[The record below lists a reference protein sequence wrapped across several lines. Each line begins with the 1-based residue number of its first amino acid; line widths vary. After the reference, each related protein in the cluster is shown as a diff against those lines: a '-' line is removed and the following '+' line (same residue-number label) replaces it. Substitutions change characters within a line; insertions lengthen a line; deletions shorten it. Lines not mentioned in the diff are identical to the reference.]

1 MIQNTQ
7 LTAILEKVSH
17 LEKTIVAT
25 EAARRQAEDNF
36 IEIAIAKMEQDEQLS
51 SVSEQVNDVI
61 KNLSSLSNQE
71 IVSKLEVIRDT
82 LGRGDV
88 PSEASASNS
97 ETPNAP
103 PPPPGA
109 PAPPPPSGSLGSIS
123 KAPSSS
129 SLMEQIRSGSKLK
142 KLDVERLKEHSRS
155 QRMDSRKSV
164 MMVKSLEDTIRTALQ
179 TKFSFDEEE
188 EEEEEW

>member
-1 MIQNTQ
+1 
-7 LTAILEKVSH
+7 
-17 LEKTIVAT
+17 
-25 EAARRQAEDNF
+25 
-36 IEIAIAKMEQDEQLS
+36 MEQDEQLS

-71 IVSKLEVIRDT
+71 IVSKLEVIRLQINPYVSKRHRDT

-129 SLMEQIRSGSKLK
+129 SL
-142 KLDVERLKEHSRS
+142 
-155 QRMDSRKSV
+155 
-164 MMVKSLEDTIRTALQ
+164 
-179 TKFSFDEEE
+179 SF
-188 EEEEEW
+188 